1 METGIQRNRW
11 TDGSTD
17 QWTDGPN
24 GMTNIWQI
32 DRQMNSIQNQMDIQ
46 RYRLRMDC
54 MNQSD
59 GQIDE
64 KRLIDRQTYENKTN
78 RNIHITHYT

>member
-1 METGIQRNRW
+1 METGTQRNRW

-24 GMTNIWQI
+24 GLTNIWQI

-64 KRLIDRQTYENKTN
+64 KDLQTDRLMNTN
-78 RNIHITHYT
+78 